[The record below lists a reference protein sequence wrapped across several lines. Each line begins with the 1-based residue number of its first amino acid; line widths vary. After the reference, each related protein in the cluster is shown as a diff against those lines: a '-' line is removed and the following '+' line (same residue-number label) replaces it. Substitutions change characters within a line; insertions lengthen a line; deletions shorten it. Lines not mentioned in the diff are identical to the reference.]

1 MNISLQM
8 QILMNSYADKEDLN
22 LSSLVFMLDGEILDG
37 TESPRT
43 LELEGGECIDV
54 HQRLPE
60 REKKRN

>member
-37 TESPRT
+37 AESPRT